1 VFDFKVSID
10 DSKLKELQRKLKE
23 LNGEREVSLT
33 ELLPDSFIN
42 KYTEFQTL
50 QDMLKEASAEY
61 YKRKLGL

>member
-1 VFDFKVSID
+1 MFDFKVSID